1 MGTFNIG
8 PHQSVRWNSGLCK
21 KLTSTHFLCLLPVA
35 CLALSCL
42 RLQSACLPT
51 MLSCILNLWM
61 HQVSC
66 IHIFPWDLPPVRD
79 LTFPLFSLLCVTA
92 LELVSASQ
100 ITVLSHELSE
110 LLPGSSFGYG
120 IWMRFF
126 SLTFCVCQ
134 VCVCFETVSLYSP
147 S

>member
-79 LTFPLFSLLCVTA
+79 LTFPLLSLLCGNSSGVGQRQPDHCPFPWI
-92 LELVSASQ
+92 VSTSSRLQ
-100 ITVLSHELSE
+100 FWLWDLDEIFFTYFLYLLS
-110 LLPGSSFGYG
+110 
-120 IWMRFF
+120 
-126 SLTFCVCQ
+126 
-134 VCVCFETVSLYSP
+134 VCFETVSLYSP